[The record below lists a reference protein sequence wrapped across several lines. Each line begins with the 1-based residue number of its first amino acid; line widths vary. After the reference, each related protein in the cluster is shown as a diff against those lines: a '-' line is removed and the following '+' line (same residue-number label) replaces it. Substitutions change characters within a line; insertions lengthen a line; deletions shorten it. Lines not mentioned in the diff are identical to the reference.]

1 VVSTSAECTDLAFR
15 SNALVIHYVTNDH
28 LVQPDEMVLFDGGC
42 EYKFREHYVQ
52 ALDSC
57 TDRAVVDMRQT

>member
-1 VVSTSAECTDLAFR
+1 VASTTAECTDLAFR

-42 EYKFREHYVQ
+42 EYKFREPICRLSILV
-52 ALDSC
+52 L
-57 TDRAVVDMRQT
+57 TVL